1 MAEEE
6 RKNWRRRLK
15 VPKTAVV
22 DEIITIK
29 TMAEHVMEPGVR
41 RDPETGVIYPKKIID
56 AVICRFNGQQIYRS
70 QWFSGVSANPFMSF
84 KMKAVTSGLVEVEW
98 IDDYGQS
105 TYKKAVL
112 VVYDNEGKEILPIK
126 IDNINSNKDIM

>member
-1 MAEEE
+1 MANEE

-22 DEIITIK
+22 GEIITIK

-56 AVICRFNGQQIYRS
+56 TVICRFNGELIYRS

-98 IDDYGQS
+98 TDDYGQS
-105 TYKKAVL
+105 SYKKAVL
-112 VVYDNEGKEILPIK
+112 IVYDNEGKEILPIK
-126 IDNINSNKDIM
+126 VDNINSNKDII

>member
-1 MAEEE
+1 MAGEE

-15 VPKTAVV
+15 VPKTALV

-126 IDNINSNKDIM
+126 IDNINSNKEIM